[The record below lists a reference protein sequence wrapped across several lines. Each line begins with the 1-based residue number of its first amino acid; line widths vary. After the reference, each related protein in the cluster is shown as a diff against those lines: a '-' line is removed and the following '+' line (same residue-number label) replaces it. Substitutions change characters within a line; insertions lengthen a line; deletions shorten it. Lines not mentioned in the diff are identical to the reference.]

1 MNRWSTIFWDVD
13 TQNDFIQREGKLYIQ
28 GAEVILDN
36 LRRLTQYARA
46 HGIRIV
52 ASADNHSLQDE
63 EISQHPDFQSTYP
76 PHCLKGTKGQEKV
89 EETKPRNPLI
99 IETEP
104 ESEEELKARLAQ
116 HQGEIV
122 IHKKFFDVF
131 TNPNTEILLNLL
143 KPEEIVVYGVALEV
157 CDKYAVE
164 GFLGRGKSRVVLVQD
179 ATRAIREE
187 TRAALLSDWKDR
199 GVGIVDTQ
207 DVANAKGL

>member
-46 HGIRIV
+46 HGIPIV

-63 EISQHPDFQSTYP
+63 EISPHPDFQSTYP

-131 TNPNTEILLNLL
+131 TNPNTEILLNIL

-164 GFLGRGKSRVVLVQD
+164 GFLRRGKSRVVLVQD